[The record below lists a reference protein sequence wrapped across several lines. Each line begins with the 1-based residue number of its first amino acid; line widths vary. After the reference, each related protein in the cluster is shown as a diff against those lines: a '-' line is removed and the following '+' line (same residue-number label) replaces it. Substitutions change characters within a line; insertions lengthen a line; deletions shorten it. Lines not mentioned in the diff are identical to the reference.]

1 MSFGHVSNFQLASG
15 YRSSHAYSMLES
27 HVVSFLSDFN
37 GGVRYLSLTGEDDDR
52 RADLEFKYYYIVDQ
66 LVYYSTVKT
75 GENFFQLASLLFWY
89 VVFSLLM

>member
-1 MSFGHVSNFQLASG
+1 
-15 YRSSHAYSMLES
+15 
-27 HVVSFLSDFN
+27 VSFLSDFN